1 MKTHKFDDANDITC
15 ESTIAQTGTY
25 MHKTAQVIAKY
36 LKLLYEKNDFII
48 KSTQDFA
55 QLIREYPPLEE
66 NEEYVSYDVESIL
79 TDVLMHDI
87 IIKYI
92 LEEIYPH
99 DKLPHICSKFI
110 FKRLLLELAT
120 ESIHTFQSQF
130 FQTN

>member
-1 MKTHKFDDANDITC
+1 MSKA
-15 ESTIAQTGTY
+15 AQIISVHLTP
-25 MHKTAQVIAKY
+25 
-36 LKLLYEKNDFII
+36 LYENNDFII
-48 KSTQDFA
+48 KNTQGFA
-55 QLIREYPPLEE
+55 QLILEQHLIQE

-92 LEEIYPH
+92 LEEIFPH

-130 FQTN
+130 FQIN